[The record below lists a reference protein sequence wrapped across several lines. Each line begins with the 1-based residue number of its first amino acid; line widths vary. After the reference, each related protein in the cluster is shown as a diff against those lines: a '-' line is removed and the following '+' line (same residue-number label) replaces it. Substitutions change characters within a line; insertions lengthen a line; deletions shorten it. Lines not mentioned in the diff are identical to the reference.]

1 MSATVAV
8 VQPAIVTDTAL
19 PLELYDNIAD
29 ALATAFDS
37 GNIATGRTTAAT
49 GGLAS
54 RSHVGAG
61 VRLPAARDLGPQ
73 RPASATTGAPSQ
85 CRRVPK

>member
-37 GNIATGRTTAAT
+37 GNIATGR
-49 GGLAS
+49 
-54 RSHVGAG
+54 
-61 VRLPAARDLGPQ
+61 
-73 RPASATTGAPSQ
+73 
-85 CRRVPK
+85 